1 MTTARCLR
9 AVFIQGERMMR
20 VMLVEDDARLAELVM
35 EYLNNYE
42 FAVEL
47 VTRGDEAL
55 ARFQASLP
63 DLVVL
68 DLMLPGTDGMVV
80 CRQLRAVSD
89 VPILI
94 LTAREDSY
102 DEVSGLEQGADDFV
116 NKPVQPRVLLAR
128 LRALARR
135 RLPAAPDPAPQEPAA
150 PSGHDDTP
158 VYDFGALHIATAD
171 RSVVWRGQECVLSNT
186 EYKLLLVLV
195 ESAGRVLSR
204 DALLKKMRGIEFDGL
219 DRSIDNAISKL
230 RRRFDDVDSS
240 KIKTVW
246 GEGYL
251 FSPSA
256 WN

>member
-1 MTTARCLR
+1 MY
-9 AVFIQGERMMR
+9 R

-35 EYLNNYE
+35 EYLSGYE
-42 FAVEL
+42 FAVDL
-47 VTRGDEAL
+47 VTRGDTALERFKAL
-55 ARFQASLP
+55 AP
-63 DLVVL
+63 DVVVL
-68 DLMLPGTDGMVV
+68 DLMLPGLDGMVV
-80 CRQLRAVSD
+80 CRQIREVSE

-128 LRALARR
+128 LRALMRRTQARSADASV
-135 RLPAAPDPAPQEPAA
+135 LQ
-150 PSGHDDTP
+150 
-158 VYDFGALHIATAD
+158 FGALRIVTTD
-171 RSVVWRGQECVLSNT
+171 RSVLWRDEVCVLSNT
-186 EYKLLLVLV
+186 EYKLLLVLA
-195 ESAGRVLSR
+195 EAAGRVLSR
-204 DALLKKMRGIEFDGL
+204 DELLKKMRGIEFDGL
-219 DRSIDNAISKL
+219 DRSIDNCISKL
-230 RRRFDDVDSS
+230 RRKFDDADSE

>member
-1 MTTARCLR
+1 MY
-9 AVFIQGERMMR
+9 R
-20 VMLVEDDARLAELVM
+20 VMLVEDDARLAELVT
-35 EYLNNYE
+35 EYLSGYE
-42 FAVEL
+42 FAVDL
-47 VTRGDEAL
+47 VSRGDQAL
-55 ARFQASLP
+55 ERFKALSP
-63 DLVVL
+63 DVVVL
-68 DLMLPGTDGMVV
+68 DLMLPGLDGMVV
-80 CRQLRAVSD
+80 CRQIRETSE

-128 LRALARR
+128 LRALMRR
-135 RLPAAPDPAPQEPAA
+135 TAQVKGGL
-150 PSGHDDTP
+150 DTR
-158 VYDFGALHIATAD
+158 VLQFGALRIVTTD
-171 RSVVWRGQECVLSNT
+171 RSVVWRGEPCVLSNT
-186 EYKLLLVLV
+186 EYKLLLVLA
-195 ESAGRVLSR
+195 EAAGRVLSR

-219 DRSIDNAISKL
+219 DRSIDNCISKL
-230 RRRFDDVDSS
+230 RRKFDDAESE

>member
-1 MTTARCLR
+1 MY
-9 AVFIQGERMMR
+9 R
-20 VMLVEDDARLAELVM
+20 VLLVEDDARLAELVT
-35 EYLNNYE
+35 EYLSAYE

-47 VTRGDEAL
+47 VTRGDQAL
-55 ARFQASLP
+55 PRFQASQP
-63 DLVVL
+63 DIVVL
-68 DLMLPGTDGMVV
+68 DLMLPGLDGMVV
-80 CRQLRAVSD
+80 CRKIRELSE

-128 LRALARR
+128 LRALLRR
-135 RLPAAPDPAPQEPAA
+135 TQSRAAPET
-150 PSGHDDTP
+150 GEL
-158 VYDFGALHIATAD
+158 VFGALRIVGAD
-171 RSVVWRGQECVLSNT
+171 RTVFWRDQLCVLSNT
-186 EYKLLLVLV
+186 EYKLLLVLA
-195 ESAGRVLSR
+195 EAAGRVLSR
-204 DALLKKMRGIEFDGL
+204 DELLKKMRGIKFDGL
-219 DRSIDNAISKL
+219 DRSIDHCISKL
-230 RRRFDDVDSS
+230 RRKFDDARSE

>member
-1 MTTARCLR
+1 MY
-9 AVFIQGERMMR
+9 R
-20 VMLVEDDARLAELVM
+20 VMLVEDDARLAELVT
-35 EYLNNYE
+35 EYLSGYE
-42 FAVEL
+42 FSVDL
-47 VTRGDEAL
+47 VTRGDAAL
-55 ARFQASLP
+55 DRFKELSP
-63 DLVVL
+63 DVVVL
-68 DLMLPGTDGMVV
+68 DLMLPGLDGMVV
-80 CRQLRAVSD
+80 CRQLRELSD

-128 LRALARR
+128 LRALMRR
-135 RLPAAPDPAPQEPAA
+135 TQAK
-150 PSGHDDTP
+150 SGGDTR
-158 VYDFGALHIATAD
+158 VLQFGALRIATSD
-171 RSVVWRGQECVLSNT
+171 RSVMWRGQPCVLSNT
-186 EYKLLLVLV
+186 EYKLLLVLA
-195 ESAGRVLSR
+195 EAAGRVLSR

-219 DRSIDNAISKL
+219 DRSIDNCISKL
-230 RRRFDDVDSS
+230 RRKFDDIDSE

>member
-1 MTTARCLR
+1 MY
-9 AVFIQGERMMR
+9 R
-20 VMLVEDDARLAELVM
+20 VMLVEDDARLAELVT
-35 EYLNNYE
+35 EYLSGYE
-42 FAVEL
+42 FSVDL
-47 VTRGDEAL
+47 VTRGDAAL
-55 ARFQASLP
+55 DRFKELSP
-63 DLVVL
+63 DVVVL
-68 DLMLPGTDGMVV
+68 DLMLPGLDGMVV
-80 CRQLRAVSD
+80 CRQLRELSD

-128 LRALARR
+128 LRALMRRTQAKSGGDARV
-135 RLPAAPDPAPQEPAA
+135 LQ
-150 PSGHDDTP
+150 
-158 VYDFGALHIATAD
+158 FGALRIATSD
-171 RSVVWRGQECVLSNT
+171 RSVVWRGQPCVLSNT
-186 EYKLLLVLV
+186 EYKLLLVLA
-195 ESAGRVLSR
+195 EAAGRVLSR

-219 DRSIDNAISKL
+219 DRSIDNCISKL
-230 RRRFDDVDSS
+230 RRKFDDVDSE

>member
-1 MTTARCLR
+1 MY
-9 AVFIQGERMMR
+9 R
-20 VMLVEDDARLAELVM
+20 VMLVEDDARLAELVT
-35 EYLNNYE
+35 EYLSGYE
-42 FAVEL
+42 FAVEQ
-47 VTRGDEAL
+47 VTRGDVAL
-55 ARFQASLP
+55 DRFKELAP
-63 DLVVL
+63 DVVIL
-68 DLMLPGTDGMVV
+68 DLMLPGLDGMVV
-80 CRQLRAVSD
+80 CRQIRDQSD

-128 LRALARR
+128 LRALLRR
-135 RLPAAPDPAPQEPAA
+135 TQAK
-150 PSGHDDTP
+150 SGIDSR
-158 VYDFGALHIATAD
+158 VLQFGALRIVTSD
-171 RSVVWRGQECVLSNT
+171 RSVVWRGQPCVLSNT
-186 EYKLLLVLV
+186 EYKLLLVLA
-195 ESAGRVLSR
+195 EAAGRVLSR

-219 DRSIDNAISKL
+219 DRSIDNCISKL
-230 RRRFDDVDSS
+230 RRKFDDAESE

>member
-1 MTTARCLR
+1 MY
-9 AVFIQGERMMR
+9 R
-20 VMLVEDDARLAELVM
+20 VMLVEDDARLAELVT
-35 EYLNNYE
+35 EYLSGYE
-42 FAVEL
+42 FGVDV
-47 VTRGDEAL
+47 VTRGDQAL
-55 ARFQASLP
+55 ERFKSIAP
-63 DLVVL
+63 DVVVL
-68 DLMLPGTDGMVV
+68 DLMLPGLDGMVV
-80 CRQLRAVSD
+80 CRKLRDMSD

-128 LRALARR
+128 LRALLRR
-135 RLPAAPDPAPQEPAA
+135 AQGK
-150 PSGHDDTP
+150 SGVDSR
-158 VYDFGALHIATAD
+158 VLEFGTLRISTTD
-171 RSVVWRGQECVLSNT
+171 RTVAWRGQPCLLSNT
-186 EYKLLLVLV
+186 EYKLLLVLA

-219 DRSIDNAISKL
+219 DRSIDNSISKL
-230 RRRFDDVDSS
+230 RRKFDDSDSE

-256 WN
+256 WD

>member
-1 MTTARCLR
+1 MH
-9 AVFIQGERMMR
+9 R
-20 VMLVEDDARLAELVM
+20 VMLVEDDTRLAELVS
-35 EYLNNYE
+35 EYLSSYE
-42 FAVEL
+42 FAVDL
-47 VTRGDEAL
+47 VTRGDIAL
-55 ARFQASLP
+55 ERFKELSP
-63 DLVVL
+63 DVVIL
-68 DLMLPGTDGMVV
+68 DLMLPGLDGMVV
-80 CRQLRAVSD
+80 CRQIREHSD

-128 LRALARR
+128 LRALMRRAQAKSGVDARI
-135 RLPAAPDPAPQEPAA
+135 LQ
-150 PSGHDDTP
+150 
-158 VYDFGALHIATAD
+158 FGALRIVTSD
-171 RSVVWRGQECVLSNT
+171 RSVVWRGQPCILSNT
-186 EYKLLLVLV
+186 EYKLLLVLA
-195 ESAGRVLSR
+195 EAAGRVLSR

-219 DRSIDNAISKL
+219 DRSIDNCISKL
-230 RRRFDDVDSS
+230 RRKFDDADSE

>member
-1 MTTARCLR
+1 MY
-9 AVFIQGERMMR
+9 R
-20 VMLVEDDARLAELVM
+20 VMLVEDDARLAELVT
-35 EYLNNYE
+35 EYLSGYE
-42 FAVEL
+42 FAVD
-47 VTRGDEAL
+47 VITRGDVAL
-55 ARFQASLP
+55 ERFKELNP
-63 DLVVL
+63 DVVVL
-68 DLMLPGTDGMVV
+68 DLMLPGLDGMVV
-80 CRQLRAVSD
+80 CRQIREQSD

-128 LRALARR
+128 LRALLRRTQAKTGVDARV
-135 RLPAAPDPAPQEPAA
+135 LQ
-150 PSGHDDTP
+150 
-158 VYDFGALHIATAD
+158 FGALRIVTSD
-171 RSVVWRGQECVLSNT
+171 RSVVWRGQPCVLSNT
-186 EYKLLLVLV
+186 EYKLLLVLA
-195 ESAGRVLSR
+195 EAAGRVLSR

-219 DRSIDNAISKL
+219 DRSIDNCISKL
-230 RRRFDDVDSS
+230 RRKFDDAESE

>member
-1 MTTARCLR
+1 MN
-9 AVFIQGERMMR
+9 R

-35 EYLNNYE
+35 EYLSGYE
-42 FAVEL
+42 FSVDL
-47 VTRGDEAL
+47 VTRGDVALERFKAL
-55 ARFQASLP
+55 AP
-63 DLVVL
+63 DVVVL
-68 DLMLPGTDGMVV
+68 DLMLPGMDGMVV
-80 CRQLRAVSD
+80 CRKLREQSE

-128 LRALARR
+128 LRALMRRTQARQGADSR
-135 RLPAAPDPAPQEPAA
+135 VLE
-150 PSGHDDTP
+150 
-158 VYDFGALHIATAD
+158 FGTLRISTTD
-171 RSVVWRGQECVLSNT
+171 RSVTWRGQPCVLSNT
-186 EYKLLLVLV
+186 EYKLLIVLA

-219 DRSIDNAISKL
+219 DRSIDNSISKL
-230 RRRFDDVDSS
+230 RRKFDDSDSE

-256 WN
+256 WD

>member
-1 MTTARCLR
+1 MY
-9 AVFIQGERMMR
+9 R
-20 VMLVEDDARLAELVM
+20 VMLVEDDARLAELVT
-35 EYLNNYE
+35 EYLSGYE
-42 FAVEL
+42 FAVDL
-47 VTRGDEAL
+47 VTRGDAAL
-55 ARFQASLP
+55 ERFKALSP
-63 DLVVL
+63 DVVVL
-68 DLMLPGTDGMVV
+68 DLMLPGLDGMVV
-80 CRQLRAVSD
+80 CRQIREVSE

-128 LRALARR
+128 LRALMRRTQAKGGADARV
-135 RLPAAPDPAPQEPAA
+135 LQ
-150 PSGHDDTP
+150 
-158 VYDFGALHIATAD
+158 FGSLRIVTSD
-171 RSVVWRGQECVLSNT
+171 RSVSWRGEPCVLSNT
-186 EYKLLLVLV
+186 EYKLLLVLA
-195 ESAGRVLSR
+195 EAAGRVLSR

-219 DRSIDNAISKL
+219 DRSIDNCISKL
-230 RRRFDDVDSS
+230 RRKFDDAESE

>member
-1 MTTARCLR
+1 
-9 AVFIQGERMMR
+9 MR
-20 VMLVEDDARLAELVM
+20 VMLVEDDARLAALVM
-35 EYLNNYE
+35 EYLNGYE

-55 ARFQASLP
+55 ARFQASQP
-63 DLVVL
+63 ELVVL

-135 RLPAAPDPAPQEPAA
+135 RPSAMPAAPDGAA
-150 PSGHDDTP
+150 PEERDTP
-158 VYDFGALHIATAD
+158 PVYAFGALRIVTAD

-195 ESAGRVLSR
+195 ESAGQVLSR
-204 DALLKKMRGIEFDGL
+204 DALLKKMRNIEFDGL

-230 RRRFDDVDSS
+230 RRRFDDADAS

-256 WN
+256 WI